1 MTSLFRPRQYH
12 RPTSL
17 EEAVSLLAELGEK
30 AIPIAGGTD
39 LLVEKPSGIEY
50 LIDLTRLPLVYI
62 ETIPE
67 TLDIRIGA
75 LTTVREIETARL
87 FKEENYRIHN
97 ILSETARQLGYMTIR
112 NLATIGGN
120 ICNAVPSA
128 DFPPVL
134 IALDS
139 RAKIIGPSG
148 ERNALLEEFFVD
160 VRRTI
165 LRSNEL
171 LIEIQVP
178 GQPPRTGL
186 AFQKLGRVHTD
197 IALVNVACRLT
208 FGSDGTCKD
217 TRIVLGAVAPT
228 PIRAKRAEEM
238 LIGKNLNDSLIQKI
252 AQAASSETEPISDIR
267 ASAEYRR
274 NMCRVLT
281 ARALRQA
288 LERAEGGE

>member
-1 MTSLFRPRQYH
+1 M
-12 RPTSL
+12 
-17 EEAVSLLAELGEK
+17 SLLAELGEK

-39 LLVEKPSGIEY
+39 LLVEKPSGIEC
-50 LIDLTRLPLVYI
+50 LIDLKRLPLVYL
-62 ETIPE
+62 EPIPG

-75 LTTVREIETARL
+75 LTTVREIETSSL
-87 FKEENYRIHN
+87 FKEEKYRINN
-97 ILSETARQLGYMTIR
+97 ILSETARQLGYVTIR

-139 RAKIIGPSG
+139 RVKIMGPSG
-148 ERNALLEEFFVD
+148 ERTVSLEEFFVD
-160 VRRTI
+160 VRRTT

-171 LIEIQVP
+171 LTEIQVP
-178 GQPPRTGL
+178 GQPSRTGI

-208 FGSDGTCKD
+208 LESDGRCKD

-238 LIGKNLNDSLIQKI
+238 LIDKNLNDNLIQKV
-252 AQAASSETEPISDIR
+252 AQAVSEETEPISDIR

-274 NMCRVLT
+274 NMSRVLT
-281 ARALRQA
+281 ARSLRQA
-288 LERAEGGE
+288 LERAQGGK